1 MPALTGLVTMHMTT
15 RRPFDM
21 GARFDGP
28 AFVRDPYPT
37 YEIVRTHGPVWRD
50 EMIPGGGWC
59 VAGYSDVVA
68 LLRESR
74 CSKDFT
80 RLVPDSLLTAFDRT
94 MLFKDS
100 QEHLRL
106 RGLVSAAFTAE
117 RVHAIEGKIR
127 EVAEDLCTAALPAST
142 VEFVRSYAAPLPVIV
157 IAELLGV
164 PGQDR
169 NLFRNWSDRIVVTR
183 TAEERRLR
191 RMALTDLADYLRLLT
206 EQRRRRRQKDLI
218 SELLDSVDSDDSTGL
233 EELISTCILL
243 LVAGHETTLNLLGN
257 GLATLLDHPQQLEYL
272 RRNPGSMDIAV
283 EEMLR
288 FESPIQETTFRV
300 ATRALRVGNCD
311 IAVGEQVSGLLGA
324 ANRDPAVFSEPNRF
338 NILRRPNAHLAF
350 GGGAH
355 YCLGASLART
365 EARIGLNVFLHRAP
379 RINKLDEAIWGSA
392 LPMRTLTALPLECR
406 TCTVAAKG
414 RFRVGES

>member
-1 MPALTGLVTMHMTT
+1 MTT
-15 RRPFDM
+15 RPLETGVTF
-21 GARFDGP
+21 GGP

-37 YEIVRTHGPVWRD
+37 FDIVRTQGPVWHD
-50 EMIPGGGWC
+50 EMIPNGGWF
-59 VAGYSDVVA
+59 VAGYADVVA

-80 RLVPDSLLTAFDRT
+80 RVIPDSFLTGFDRT
-94 MLFKDS
+94 MLFKDA

-117 RVHAIEGKIR
+117 RVHALEEKIR
-127 EVAEDLCTAALPAST
+127 EVAEDLCTAALNAST
-142 VEFVRSYAAPLPVIV
+142 VEFLTAYAAPLPVIV
-157 IAELLGV
+157 IAEVLGV
-164 PGQDR
+164 PVADR
-169 NLFRNWSDRIVVTR
+169 HLFRRWSDRIVVTR

-191 RMALTDLADYLRLLT
+191 RTALTELADYLRSLT
-206 EQRRRRRQKDLI
+206 EQQRRHRQKDLI
-218 SELLDSVDSDDSTGL
+218 SELLNSVDRDDPAGL
-233 EELISTCILL
+233 EQLISTCILL

-257 GLATLLDHPQQLEYL
+257 GLATLLDHPQQLDYL
-272 RRNPGSMDIAV
+272 RRHPGAMDTAV

-300 ATRALRVGNCD
+300 ATRTLRLGACEV
-311 IAVGEQVSGLLGA
+311 AAGEQVSGILGA
-324 ANRDPAVFSEPNRF
+324 ANRDPAVFPEPNRF
-338 NILRRPNAHLAF
+338 DILRRPNAHLAF

-365 EARIGLNVFLHRAP
+365 EARIGLSVFLHRAS
-379 RINKLDEAIWGSA
+379 RIDKVGEPSWASA

-406 TCTVAAKG
+406 P
-414 RFRVGES
+414 